1 MGCTE
6 LTESDSIIE
15 SRQSQYGDSTTV
27 PDDIAL
33 SPEQTPVQPANVA
46 FPLTYFSGKRRSF
59 NPAWF
64 ASYTWLEYS
73 VKNDACYCYP
83 CRVFGSTGGG
93 SSSRPVQVFTVS
105 GFRNWK
111 HATGKTGS
119 LSVHDTCSS
128 HRHAMVAWDCFK
140 ATANSGTIGDQL
152 GNARADQVRRNRHYI
167 RTIAAVL
174 LLCARQ
180 DIALRGHRESSDS
193 LNRGNFLE
201 ILMLV
206 ANHDDIVKRQ
216 LVDNPKN
223 ATYVSPSIQ
232 NALLNVM
239 GCIIRKKV
247 ASAVQSATYFSIL
260 ADETKDLSKQEQLT
274 IVLRY
279 VDVHSCIIHESF
291 LSYVHAKS
299 LTASSLSSY
308 ILSILSEYGLD
319 TKWIVSQGYDGASIM
334 SGKLTGVQQRIKD
347 VAPQATY
354 VHCQAHCLNLVLV
367 DCAKNV
373 PEADEF
379 FQLLQAIYVFMSC
392 SKAHEVYISMQME
405 LHPDK
410 QVRQMKRLS
419 DTRWACRYE
428 AVDTTC
434 CTYDSILA
442 CLEEIVDGD
451 DKSKAIEA
459 NGILQ
464 IRTYKFF
471 SC

>member
-1 MGCTE
+1 MPC
-6 LTESDSIIE
+6 I
-15 SRQSQYGDSTTV
+15 
-27 PDDIAL
+27 
-33 SPEQTPVQPANVA
+33 
-46 FPLTYFSGKRRSF
+46 
-59 NPAWF
+59 WF
-64 ASYTWLEYS
+64 
-73 VKNDACYCYP
+73 
-83 CRVFGSTGGG
+83 TGGG
-93 SSSRPVQVFTVS
+93 SSSQPVQVFTVS

-167 RTIAAVL
+167 KIIAAVL

-180 DIALRGHRESSDS
+180 DIALCGHKESSDS

-239 GCIIRKKV
+239 GCIIHKKV

-260 ADETKDLSKQEQLT
+260 ADETKDLSKQEQLN

-291 LSYVHAKS
+291 LSYVHA
-299 LTASSLSSY
+299 
-308 ILSILSEYGLD
+308 
-319 TKWIVSQGYDGASIM
+319 
-334 SGKLTGVQQRIKD
+334 
-347 VAPQATY
+347 
-354 VHCQAHCLNLVLV
+354 
-367 DCAKNV
+367 
-373 PEADEF
+373 
-379 FQLLQAIYVFMSC
+379 
-392 SKAHEVYISMQME
+392 
-405 LHPDK
+405 
-410 QVRQMKRLS
+410 
-419 DTRWACRYE
+419 
-428 AVDTTC
+428 
-434 CTYDSILA
+434 
-442 CLEEIVDGD
+442 
-451 DKSKAIEA
+451 
-459 NGILQ
+459 
-464 IRTYKFF
+464 
-471 SC
+471 